1 MIPYGRQEV
10 TQDDIDA
17 VVDVMKSDFLTQGP
31 EVERFERAFAD
42 EVQAQYAV
50 ASNSATSS
58 LHLAYLALGIGPGD
72 IVWTPPISFV
82 STANAARMCGADV
95 DFVDV
100 DPDTQ
105 CMSADALRDK
115 LIVAKS
121 AGTLPKLV
129 VPVHFTGRSCDM
141 AAISELG
148 GEYNFRI
155 VEDAAHAIG
164 AAYQSKPVGACEYSD
179 IAVFSLHPV
188 KIITTGEGGMATTN
202 DADLASRMAT
212 LRTHGVTRDPDVV
225 TGPIPGDWYY
235 EQHELG
241 FNYRMT
247 DMQAALGTSQIKR
260 LGDYIQ
266 GRRAIAARYDKLL
279 AELPL
284 FRPPVETNDLS
295 AWHLYVIRLTDDA
308 IPRAQ
313 VFAELRKRGI
323 GVQVHYI
330 PVHTQ
335 PYYAELGFTSG
346 DMPISEDYY
355 ERAISLPMFPT
366 LTKTDQDTVVET
378 LSDIL
383 ASD

>member
-10 TQDDIDA
+10 IQDDIDA
-17 VVDVMKSDFLTQGP
+17 VVDVLKSNFLTQGP

-42 EVQAQYAV
+42 EVKAQHAV

-58 LHLAYLALGIGPGD
+58 LHLAYLALSVGPGD
-72 IVWTPPISFV
+72 MVWTPPITFV
-82 STANAARMCGADV
+82 ATANAARMCGADV

-100 DPDTQ
+100 DPETQ
-105 CMSADALRDK
+105 CMSAEALRKK
-115 LIVAKS
+115 LETAKS
-121 AGTLPKLV
+121 SGVLPKLV

-141 AAISELG
+141 AAIAELG
-148 GEYNFRI
+148 HEYGFRI

-164 AAYQSKPVGACEYSD
+164 GAYQSKPVGACEYSD

-202 DADLASRMAT
+202 DADLAMKMAT
-212 LRTHGVTRDPDVV
+212 LRTHGVTRDPALI
-225 TGPIPGDWYY
+225 TGSPPGDWYY

-247 DMQAALGTSQIKR
+247 DMQAALGSSQIKR
-260 LGDYIQ
+260 LSDYIQ
-266 GRRAIAARYDKLL
+266 RRRAIAARYDKML
-279 AELPL
+279 AGLPL
-284 FRPPVETNDLS
+284 SRPPVETNDLS
-295 AWHLYVIRLTDDA
+295 AWHLYVIRLSDDA
-308 IPRAQ
+308 PPRAE

-335 PYYAELGFTSG
+335 PYFAGLGLDS
-346 DMPISEDYY
+346 DDVPVSEDYY

-366 LTKTDQDTVVET
+366 LTDADQDIVVQI

-383 ASD
+383 TAG

>member
-10 TQDDIDA
+10 TQEDIDA
-17 VVDVMKSDFLTQGP
+17 VVDVMKSNFLTQGP

-42 EVQAQYAV
+42 AVQAKHGI

-58 LHLAYLALGIGPGD
+58 LHLAYLALGVGPGD
-72 IVWTPPISFV
+72 IVWTPPITFV
-82 STANAARMCGADV
+82 ATANAARMCGADV

-105 CMSADALRDK
+105 CMSVGALRDK
-115 LIVAKS
+115 LAAARS

-141 AAISELG
+141 AAIAELAS
-148 GEYNFRI
+148 EYNFHI

-164 AAYQSKPVGACEYSD
+164 AAYQSKPVGACQYSD

-202 DADLASRMAT
+202 DPELATKMAT
-212 LRTHGVTRDPDVV
+212 LRTHGVTRDSNIV
-225 TGPIPGDWYY
+225 TGPVPGDWYY

-247 DMQAALGTSQIKR
+247 DMQAALGFSQIKR
-260 LGDYIQ
+260 LEAYIQ
-266 GRRAIAARYDKLL
+266 RRREIARRYDKML
-279 AELPL
+279 AGLSL
-284 FRPPVETNDLS
+284 SRPPIETNDLS
-295 AWHLYVIRLTDDA
+295 AWHLYVVRLSDQAPLRTK
-308 IPRAQ
+308 

-323 GVQVHYI
+323 GTQVHYI

-335 PYYAELGFTSG
+335 PYYTGLGFAPGS
-346 DMPISEDYY
+346 MPISEDYY
-355 ERAISLPMFPT
+355 ERTISLPMFPT
-366 LTKTDQDTVVET
+366 LTDEDQDTVVET
-378 LSDIL
+378 LTDIL
-383 ASD
+383 TNS

>member
-31 EVERFERAFAD
+31 EVERFEHAFAD

-72 IVWTPPISFV
+72 IVWTPPITFV
-82 STANAARMCGADV
+82 ATANAARMCGADV

-105 CMSADALRDK
+105 CMSTTALRDK
-115 LIVAKS
+115 LIAAKS

-141 AAISELG
+141 AAIAELG
-148 GEYNFRI
+148 REYNFRI

-164 AAYQSKPVGACEYSD
+164 AAYKSKPVGACEYSD
-179 IAVFSLHPV
+179 IAVFSFHPV

-202 DADLASRMAT
+202 DADLARRMAT
-212 LRTHGVTRDPDVV
+212 LRTHGVTRDPNVV

-260 LGDYIQ
+260 LADYIQ
-266 GRRAIAARYDKLL
+266 RRRAIAARYDKLL

-284 FRPPVETNDLS
+284 FRPPVETNDQS
-295 AWHLYVIRLTDDA
+295 AWHLYVIRLSDDA
-308 IPRAQ
+308 LPRAQ

-335 PYYAELGFTSG
+335 PYYTALGFTLG
-346 DMPISEDYY
+346 DMPISEDCY

-366 LTKTDQDTVVET
+366 LTEAEQDTVVKI

-383 ASD
+383 ASG

>member
-17 VVDVMKSDFLTQGP
+17 VTDVLKSNFLTQGP

-42 EVQAQYAV
+42 EVQASYAV

-58 LHLAYLALGIGPGD
+58 LHLAYLALNIGPGD
-72 IVWTPPISFV
+72 IVWTSPITFV
-82 STANAARMCGADV
+82 ATANAARMCGAEV

-100 DPDTQ
+100 DPVTQ
-105 CMSADALRDK
+105 CMSVEALRQK
-115 LIVAKS
+115 LIAAKYD
-121 AGTLPKLV
+121 GKLPKLV

-141 AAISELG
+141 APIAELG
-148 GEYNFRI
+148 REYNFRV
-155 VEDAAHAIG
+155 VEDAAHAVG
-164 AAYQSKPVGACEYSD
+164 GAYQSKPVGACEYSD

-202 DADLASRMAT
+202 DEALANKMAT
-212 LRTHGVTRDPDVV
+212 LRTHGVTRDPSVV
-225 TGPIPGDWYY
+225 KEPMPGDWYY

-247 DMQAALGTSQIKR
+247 DMQAALGSSQIKR
-260 LGDYIQ
+260 LKDYIQ
-266 GRRAIAARYDKLL
+266 RRRDIAVRYDKML
-279 AELPL
+279 AELPIS
-284 FRPPVETNDLS
+284 RPPVETNDLS
-295 AWHLYVIRLTDDA
+295 AWHLYVIRLTDEAPD
-308 IPRAQ
+308 RGF
-313 VFAELRKRGI
+313 VFEALRKRGI

-335 PYYAELGFTSG
+335 PYYNEIGFSVG

-366 LTKTDQDTVVET
+366 LTEADQDTVVKT
-378 LSDIL
+378 LKDIL
-383 ASD
+383 ASG

>member
-17 VVDVMKSDFLTQGP
+17 VVDVLKSNFLTQGP

-58 LHLAYLALGIGPGD
+58 LHLAYLALGVGPGD
-72 IVWTPPISFV
+72 MVWTPPISFV
-82 STANAARMCGADV
+82 ATANAARMCGADV

-105 CMSADALRDK
+105 CMSLDALRIK
-115 LIVAKS
+115 LETAKS
-121 AGTLPKLV
+121 TGILPKLV

-141 AAISELG
+141 AAIAELG
-148 GEYNFRI
+148 HQYGFRI

-202 DADLASRMAT
+202 DADLASKMAI
-212 LRTHGVTRDPDVV
+212 LRTHGVTRDPALV
-225 TGPIPGDWYY
+225 TGPLPGDWYY

-247 DMQAALGTSQIKR
+247 DMQAALGSSQIKR
-260 LGDYIQ
+260 LSDYVQ
-266 GRRAIAARYDKLL
+266 RRREIAARYDKML
-279 AELPL
+279 AKLPL
-284 FRPPVETNDLS
+284 SRPPVETNDLS
-295 AWHLYVIRLTDDA
+295 AWHLYVIRLSDDA
-308 IPRAQ
+308 PPRAE

-335 PYYAELGFTSG
+335 PYYKDLGFVAE
-346 DMPISEDYY
+346 DMPVSEDYY

-366 LTKTDQDTVVET
+366 LTEADQNIVVQT
-378 LSDIL
+378 LSEIL
-383 ASD
+383 TRE

>member
-17 VVDVMKSDFLTQGP
+17 VVDVLKSNFLTQGP

-42 EVQAQYAV
+42 EVKANHAI

-58 LHLAYLALGIGPGD
+58 LHLAYLALGVGPGD
-72 IVWTPPISFV
+72 TVWTPPITFV
-82 STANAARMCGADV
+82 ATANAARMCGAGV

-100 DPDTQ
+100 DPETQ
-105 CMSADALRDK
+105 CMSPEALRKK
-115 LIVAKS
+115 LETAKS
-121 AGTLPKLV
+121 SGTLPKLV

-141 AAISELG
+141 TAIAELG
-148 GEYNFRI
+148 HEYGFSI

-164 AAYQSKPVGACEYSD
+164 GAYQSKPVGACEYSD

-202 DADLASRMAT
+202 DADLAMKMAT
-212 LRTHGVTRDPDVV
+212 LRTHGVTRDPASII
-225 TGPIPGDWYY
+225 GSPPGDWYY

-247 DMQAALGTSQIKR
+247 DMQAALGSSQIKR
-260 LGDYIQ
+260 LSDYIQ
-266 GRRAIAARYDKLL
+266 RRRAIAARYDKMLVGL
-279 AELPL
+279 QLS
-284 FRPPVETNDLS
+284 RPPIETNDLS
-295 AWHLYVIRLTDDA
+295 AWHLYVIRLSDDA
-308 IPRAQ
+308 PPRAE

-330 PVHTQ
+330 PVHIQ
-335 PYYAELGFTSG
+335 PYYSKMGFDSDG
-346 DMPISEDYY
+346 LPVSEDYY
-355 ERAISLPMFPT
+355 ERTISLPMFPT
-366 LTKTDQDTVVET
+366 LTDADQDDVVQILT
-378 LSDIL
+378 DIL
-383 ASD
+383 TVG

>member
-1 MIPYGRQEV
+1 MIPYGRQDV

-17 VVDVMKSDFLTQGP
+17 VVDVLKSNFLTQGP

-42 EVQAQYAV
+42 EVLAQFAV

-58 LHLAYLALGIGPGD
+58 LHLAYLALGVGPGD
-72 IVWTPPISFV
+72 MVWTPPITFV
-82 STANAARMCGADV
+82 ATANAARMCGADI

-100 DPDTQ
+100 DPETQ
-105 CMSADALRDK
+105 CMSVDALREK
-115 LIVAKS
+115 LEMAKS
-121 AGTLPKLV
+121 GGSLPKLV

-141 AAISELG
+141 AAIAKLG
-148 GEYNFRI
+148 HQYDFRI

-164 AAYQSKPVGACEYSD
+164 AAYQNKRVGACEYSD

-202 DADLASRMAT
+202 NRDLAGKMAT
-212 LRTHGVTRDPDVV
+212 LRTHGVTRDPALVA
-225 TGPIPGDWYY
+225 GPPPGDWYY

-247 DMQAALGTSQIKR
+247 DMQAALGSSQIKR
-260 LGDYIQ
+260 LNDYIQ
-266 GRRAIAARYDKLL
+266 RRREIAARYDKML
-279 AELPL
+279 AKLPL
-284 FRPPVETNDLS
+284 SRPPVETNDLS

-308 IPRAQ
+308 PPRAK

-335 PYYAELGFTSG
+335 PYYKDLGFTVG
-346 DMPISEDYY
+346 DMPVSEDYY

-366 LTKTDQDTVVET
+366 LTVADQDIVVQT

-383 ASD
+383 TCG

>member
-17 VVDVMKSDFLTQGP
+17 VVDVMKSNFLTQGP

-42 EVQAQYAV
+42 AVQAQHAV

-72 IVWTPPISFV
+72 MVWTPPISFV
-82 STANAARMCGADV
+82 ATANAARMCGADV

-105 CMSADALRDK
+105 CMCVDALRIK
-115 LIVAKS
+115 LDAAKS
-121 AGTLPKLV
+121 SGTLPKLV

-141 AAISELG
+141 AAIAALG
-148 GEYNFRI
+148 HEYNFRI

-164 AAYQSKPVGACEYSD
+164 AAYQSKPVGACEFSD

-202 DADLASRMAT
+202 DADLASKMAT
-212 LRTHGVTRDPDVV
+212 LRTHGVTRDPALVA
-225 TGPIPGDWYY
+225 GPPPGDWYY

-247 DMQAALGTSQIKR
+247 DMQAALGSSQIKR
-260 LGDYIQ
+260 LSDYIQ
-266 GRRAIAARYDKLL
+266 RRREIAARYDKMLVK
-279 AELPL
+279 LPL
-284 FRPPVETNDLS
+284 SRPPVETNDLS

-308 IPRAQ
+308 PPRAE

-335 PYYAELGFTSG
+335 PYYNDMGFGAG
-346 DMPISEDYY
+346 DMPVSEDYY

-366 LTKTDQDTVVET
+366 LTKADQDTVVQT

-383 ASD
+383 TRG

>member
-17 VVDVMKSDFLTQGP
+17 VTDVLKSNFLTQGP
-31 EVERFERAFAD
+31 EVERFERLFAD
-42 EVQAQYAV
+42 EVQASHAV

-58 LHLAYLALGIGPGD
+58 LHLAYLALNVGPGD
-72 IVWTPPISFV
+72 VVWTPPITFV
-82 STANAARMCGADV
+82 ATANAARMCGAEV

-100 DPDTQ
+100 DPETQ
-105 CMSADALRDK
+105 CMSADALRQK
-115 LIVAKS
+115 LIAAKID
-121 AGTLPKLV
+121 GKLPKLV

-141 AAISELG
+141 ASIAELG
-148 GEYNFRI
+148 REYNFGI

-164 AAYQSKPVGACEYSD
+164 ASYQSKPVGACEYSD

-202 DADLASRMAT
+202 DAELANKMAT
-212 LRTHGVTRDPDVV
+212 LRTHGVTRAASVI
-225 TGPIPGDWYY
+225 TASSPGDWYY

-247 DMQAALGTSQIKR
+247 DMQAALGSSQIKR
-260 LGDYIQ
+260 LQNYIQ
-266 GRRAIAARYDKLL
+266 RRRDIAVRYDKMLS
-279 AELPL
+279 ELPIS
-284 FRPPVETNDLS
+284 RPPVETNDLS

-308 IPRAQ
+308 PDRGY
-313 VFAELRKRGI
+313 VFAELRKCGI

-330 PVHTQ
+330 PVHKQ
-335 PYYAELGFTSG
+335 PYYQEMGFAAG
-346 DMPISEDYY
+346 DMPVSEDYY

-366 LTKTDQDTVVET
+366 LTESDQDTVVET
-378 LSDIL
+378 LQDIL
-383 ASD
+383 ASK